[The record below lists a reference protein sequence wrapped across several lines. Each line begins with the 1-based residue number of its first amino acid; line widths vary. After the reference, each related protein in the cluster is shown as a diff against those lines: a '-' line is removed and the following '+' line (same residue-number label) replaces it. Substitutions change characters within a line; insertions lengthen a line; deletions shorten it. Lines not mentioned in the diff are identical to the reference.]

1 MKAKFIIYTILWS
14 VFFILYVLA
23 FCQPTTNF

>member
-23 FCQPTTNF
+23 FCQPTTNY